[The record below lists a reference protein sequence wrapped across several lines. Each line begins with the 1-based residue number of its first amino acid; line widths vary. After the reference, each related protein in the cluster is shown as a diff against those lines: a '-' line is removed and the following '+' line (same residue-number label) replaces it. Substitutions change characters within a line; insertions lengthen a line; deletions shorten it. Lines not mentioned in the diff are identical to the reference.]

1 MFNRKRK
8 NFRTPKGE
16 SLLIYL
22 KKVINRED
30 VYIEAYEKDI
40 KALMEKTNLNRETIV
55 EEMYKI
61 LEQLRPFRGFN
72 KD

>member
-22 KKVINRED
+22 KKVINKED

-40 KALMEKTNLNRETIV
+40 KILMEKTNSNRETIV

-61 LEQLRPFRGFN
+61 LEQLHPFRGFN
-72 KD
+72 RD